1 MYFNSSP
8 APGLR
13 CGDAAGAQAALGV
26 AASSLETPIEA
37 PIRQVI
43 SDLSQRQ
50 GNASCLWEVG
60 PPMISSHDRQAIADL
75 YERANSSLEPENIYR
90 LGTLAL
96 LSGIRS
102 LPSSEAG
109 GFSTIEDYLFG
120 CLWQAVQHQNP
131 MGEII
136 KLGEVIRGFGPDH
149 FGDEET
155 GGWSYALPLLAT
167 QQFKTAL
174 SFLADAGGVTGLMQA
189 THLGLALSLGGVAV
203 EDAGRDASSESIVAA
218 LLVAYASKL
227 QAEPSAGVMASLE
240 YLLRIPSKDRA
251 RKEIAS
257 LVVKSQGTETLAG
270 TLSEDGVRQNGALD
284 KFLPHEEVSLVLA
297 EAAETL
303 RKDVHDKSKV
313 EASARL
319 FMLAGR
325 YSSVVMLL
333 NELMAPP
340 DNRDEIRRYESARKV
355 SMLESTIVQYAHIIS
370 CSLSCRYWCNQS
382 QMFYATYLAKRTIIL
397 ETLERENKLNL
408 VVTNRM
414 LTDLRLFFEK
424 VGSGEIE
431 AAWEVII
438 RLDLLPL
445 YKSDLSTKASK
456 YQGID
461 QIVKTAYPALLRG
474 AMECLY
480 NQHRR
485 VKSES
490 HGITPTV
497 QARLNELQD
506 MAKLLHTFAGLAN
519 VPSDMKDSMSRLEA
533 HMT

>member
-1 MYFNSSP
+1 
-8 APGLR
+8 
-13 CGDAAGAQAALGV
+13 
-26 AASSLETPIEA
+26 
-37 PIRQVI
+37 
-43 SDLSQRQ
+43 
-50 GNASCLWEVG
+50 
-60 PPMISSHDRQAIADL
+60 MISSHDRQAISDL

-96 LSGIRS
+96 LSGIKS

-131 MGEII
+131 LGEII

-149 FGDEET
+149 FSDEET

-189 THLGLALSLGGVAV
+189 THLGLTLSLGGVAV
-203 EDAGRDASSESIVAA
+203 EDAGRDASSESMVAA
-218 LLVAYASKL
+218 LLVAYSSKL

-284 KFLPHEEVSLVLA
+284 RFLPHEEVSLVLA

-340 DNRDEIRRYESARKV
+340 DNQDESRRYESAHKV
-355 SMLESTIVQYAHIIS
+355 STPESTSFHYAHIIS
-370 CSLSCRYWCNQS
+370 CSFLQ
-382 QMFYATYLAKRTIIL
+382 IL
-397 ETLERENKLNL
+397 VQPVPNVLFDIFGKENNYIG
-408 VVTNRM
+408 
-414 LTDLRLFFEK
+414 D
-424 VGSGEIE
+424 
-431 AAWEVII
+431 A
-438 RLDLLPL
+438 
-445 YKSDLSTKASK
+445 
-456 YQGID
+456 
-461 QIVKTAYPALLRG
+461 
-474 AMECLY
+474 
-480 NQHRR
+480 
-485 VKSES
+485 
-490 HGITPTV
+490 
-497 QARLNELQD
+497 
-506 MAKLLHTFAGLAN
+506 
-519 VPSDMKDSMSRLEA
+519 
-533 HMT
+533 